1 MIPFFLV
8 VLVVHKIW
16 KRTKWRRLDK
26 IDLIG
31 ETPEIEAYEAEL
43 AAAAMKASSDDIIS
57 IIPTVVEDEEKT
69 GHQHSAQHTQDPE
82 HHLKS
87 RFARAKMQLGRRLD
101 RAGFLLY

>member
-1 MIPFFLV
+1 MIPFFLI
-8 VLVVHKIW
+8 VLVAHKIW

-43 AAAAMKASSDDIIS
+43 AAAATKASSDDIIS
-57 IIPTVVEDEEKT
+57 IPTVGEDEEKT
-69 GHQHSAQHTQDPE
+69 VHQHSAQYAQDHE
-82 HHLKS
+82 RHLKS
-87 RFARAKMQLGRRLD
+87 RFARVKIQLGRRLD